1 MKVVIF
7 DSSGSSNKKENL
19 SEMISDKLRNKTIDC
34 IAIDLTELN
43 LFPCYGCEGCLKQ
56 TPGKCVMKDDTAKFM
71 TPLASAN
78 CIIGITKARYGG
90 YSADYKLMA
99 DKFALMGSPY
109 YGMKNGKLL
118 HRKRY
123 PDFNAYYVV
132 GIGADLTR
140 VETENF
146 QLLVKR
152 NAMNMFIDHYGSF
165 FTNGNKPEETVEKLV
180 GKVME
185 DGR

>member
-1 MKVVIF
+1 LKAVIL
-7 DSSGSSNKKENL
+7 DSNGNTNNTNL
-19 SEMISDKLRNKTIDC
+19 AETITKALIDKNVDCKTVN
-34 IAIDLTELN
+34 LTELN
-43 LFPCYGCEGCLKQ
+43 LMPCYGCEGCLKQ

-71 TPLASAN
+71 TPLATTN
-78 CIIGITKARYGG
+78 CIIGITDVRYGG
-90 YSADYKLMA
+90 YSANYKLAA

-132 GIGADLTR
+132 GTGTDLTR
-140 VETENF
+140 EETENF

-152 NAMNMFIDHYGSF
+152 NAMNMFVDHYGSF
-165 FTNGNKPEETVEKLV
+165 LTDRNKPEGIVEKLI
-180 GKVME
+180 GKVID